1 MTMANRRGDERSLH
15 AFGAPELH
23 EGNNEGFLARP
34 QEEFEGMRAFNRFGN
49 RGFTLIELM
58 IVVAIVGVLAAL
70 AIYGVRKY
78 LLNAKTAEVRNAVG
92 QMAKDAKAA
101 YERESMA
108 SGVLAGGA
116 TAGVSNNL
124 CISASKSVPDV
135 VAKVAGRKFQSDP
148 ADWAVDLGTPGKGF
162 GCLRFSISD
171 PQYYLY
177 NYVGAAGSAG
187 SFVASGIGDLNGD
200 GNTSSF
206 SITGEVT
213 AGTVFVAPNFAELN
227 PEE

>member
-1 MTMANRRGDERSLH
+1 MKGDNR
-15 AFGAPELH
+15 
-23 EGNNEGFLARP
+23 
-34 QEEFEGMRAFNRFGN
+34 MRAFKKFQN

-78 LLNAKTAEVRNAVG
+78 LLNSKTAEVRNAVG

-108 SGVLAGGA
+108 ATILAGGA

-124 CISASKSVPDV
+124 CVTATASVP
-135 VAKVAGRKFQSDP
+135 AGKASVAGQKYQSNP
-148 ADWAVDLGTPGKGF
+148 TEWTVDQTTPGKGF
-162 GCLRFSISD
+162 ACLRFSVSD
-171 PQYYLY
+171 PQYYMY
-177 NYVGAAGSAG
+177 EYTGTSG
-187 SFVASGIGDLNGD
+187 ASGTFTAKGMGDLNGD
-200 GNTSSF
+200 GTTSTF
-206 SITGEVT
+206 SLNGAVTGGV
-213 AGTVFVAPNFAELN
+213 VFVAPNFLEDK